1 MQNISEIFLTNTQ
14 QLKLS
19 ADQPNSTQQLAPNQ
33 SYPIKNARS
42 DGLILKAEIQI
53 NGAWQ
58 AVSLPLSAEQKQSK
72 FLIQAGTLTFNSEHI
87 ITLKEQLSVAIK
99 LQPNEL
105 LSLLKLFTP
114 ATNTQLSTNSTLL
127 PVKVN
132 TSLNELFFPT
142 LKAAL
147 PTNSS
152 IATML
157 AKADSLVAHMDFKH
171 GQIRANIS
179 APPQQAIIHSQAFSA
194 EKLLNFL
201 SKGLSTA
208 EMRIPTTQHLELKV
222 ASNKVYFPMIQSN
235 KIEPTWQSISH
246 ISKNKNELHISA
258 EKAPI
263 SLSISLAT
271 KSPTSSDGFDTPLTK
286 FANEQTKETNKSTTL
301 PLANQTE
308 KTTTPI
314 LTTLWHKLSRSVQP
328 ATASPL
334 KAQLPQSLPITSAQP
349 SQHHDMNEVKT
360 GQTPAKAV
368 NSQFFAP
375 YQPMQKTSSFTSD
388 KITNANDISSVKVHV
403 QTTNE
408 LHNAVNSQKASDVNP
423 LANNQKPQDK
433 LDLNQ
438 LGKVIHRLSEQGL
451 PEAKELNKLI
461 HQAFSKLISADTIS
475 PTKVRTEVTQILQP
489 KKIPAAFAPTTFSN
503 AISQLSTE
511 LLTLELA
518 QQHNQQLTIN
528 NKLEGILQLLFPKN
542 KFDLNAL
549 LSQST
554 SSPLLQDLGQI
565 QSALQ
570 VNQAQITSSP
580 DLPSIFQFLLPMKL
594 APEAHQTEIKI
605 GHYEK
610 KNKTQ
615 ASGKKVWFVRLNF
628 DLGEL
633 GKLQTH
639 AQIMDKSVSF
649 DIVASSAQL
658 TAKTEPHI
666 HSLKKR
672 LNEHGLHIEHVT
684 LKHAEESNM
693 AFFDQHSIINIKV

>member
-1 MQNISEIFLTNTQ
+1 MQNISEISLTNTQ

-19 ADQPNSTQQLAPNQ
+19 ADQPNSTQQLAANQ
-33 SYPIKNARS
+33 SYPIKNAQS

-58 AVSLPLSAEQKQSK
+58 AISLPLSAEQKQNK
-72 FLIQAGTLTFNSEHI
+72 FLIQAGTLTFNSQNI
-87 ITLKEQLSVAIK
+87 ITLKEHLSVAIK

-114 ATNTQLSTNSTLL
+114 ATNTQLSTNSPLL

-157 AKADSLVAHMDFKH
+157 AKSDSLVAQMDFKH

-222 ASNKVYFPMIQSN
+222 ASNKVSFPIIQSN
-235 KIEPTWQSISH
+235 KIEPAWQSISH

-263 SLSISLAT
+263 SLSISLPT
-271 KSPTSSDGFDTPLTK
+271 KQPGTSETLNASLANFSD
-286 FANEQTKETNKSTTL
+286 EQFKETNKSTAM
-301 PLANQTE
+301 PPASQPE
-308 KTTTPI
+308 KTTTPM
-314 LTTLWHKLSRSVQP
+314 LSTLWHKLSRSVQS
-328 ATASPL
+328 AKASPL
-334 KAQLPQSLPITSAQP
+334 QTQLPQSGHTPSTQP
-349 SQHHDMNEVKT
+349 LDINEMKT
-360 GQTPAKAV
+360 APTTAKAID
-368 NSQFFAP
+368 SQLSSP
-375 YQPMQKTSSFTSD
+375 NYLTQKTSSFTLE
-388 KITNANDISSVKVHV
+388 KTTNNNDTLLLKAHAHK
-403 QTTNE
+403 TNE
-408 LHNAVNSQKASDVNP
+408 LANDVSAQKASHFNP
-423 LANNQKPQDK
+423 LENNQTSQNK

-438 LGKVIHRLSEQGL
+438 LGKVIHRLSEQGH
-451 PEAKELNKLI
+451 PEAKELNKLV
-461 HQAFSKLISADTIS
+461 HQAFSKLISAETIS
-475 PTKVRTEVTQILQP
+475 PHKVRTEITQILQP
-489 KKIPAAFAPTTFSN
+489 AKLPTALAPSAFSN
-503 AISQLSTE
+503 AITQLSAE
-511 LLTLELA
+511 LLTVELA

-528 NKLEGILQLLFPKN
+528 NKLESILQLFFPKN

-549 LSQST
+549 LSQQPP
-554 SSPLLQDLGQI
+554 SPLLQELGQI

-570 VNQAQITSSP
+570 SNQVQMTSQP

-594 APEAHQTEIKI
+594 APEAQQTEIKI
-605 GHYEK
+605 GHYEQ
-610 KNKTQ
+610 KNK
-615 ASGKKVWFVRLNF
+615 AEAPGKKVWFVRLNF

-672 LNEHGLHIEHVT
+672 LTEHGLQIEHVT
-684 LKHAEESNM
+684 LKHAKETNM
-693 AFFDQHSIINIKV
+693 SFYEQHSIINVKV